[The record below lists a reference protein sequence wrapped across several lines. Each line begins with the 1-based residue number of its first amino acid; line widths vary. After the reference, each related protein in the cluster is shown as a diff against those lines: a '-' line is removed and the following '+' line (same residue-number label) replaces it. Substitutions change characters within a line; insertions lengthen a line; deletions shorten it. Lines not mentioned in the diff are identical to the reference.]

1 MIPSVIAP
9 DFSGLPK
16 LTELASREFLA
27 GLPKAELH
35 MHLDGALSP
44 AMMFMLGQRNQVELP
59 YNSVEEIEAAYN
71 FTNLQSFLDLLYQGA
86 SVLKHEQ
93 DFYDLT
99 YDYFLKC
106 KADNI
111 VHTELSFDPQSHTE
125 RGIPFAT
132 VIGGILRAMDDAKK
146 DWGISSKLVMD
157 FLRHL
162 SADSAMKTL
171 EESLPWKDKIIAVG
185 LDSSELG
192 HPPSKFTEVFAR
204 ARVEGYRIVAHA
216 GEEGPPSYIWEA
228 IELLNVERIDHG
240 VRSDEDPK
248 LMDYLRETQ
257 LPLTVCPLSNVRLC
271 VFEKMADHNVF
282 SLMDAGLRVMINSDD
297 PTYFG
302 GYLNDNYFALADA
315 FPLTRKQALLL
326 AHNSFTSSFISDA
339 EKQEFITQ
347 LENYAKN

>member
-204 ARVEGYRIVAHA
+204 ARAEGYRIVAHA

-326 AHNSFTSSFISDA
+326 VHNSFTSSFISDA
-339 EKQEFITQ
+339 EKQEFIAQ
-347 LENYAKN
+347 LKDYAKN